1 MIEITGN
8 NLLSETDYLT
18 FSQLDNLKGYENVTL
33 PLIKDRL
40 EKHPYVVSAD
50 VELENQNKTKVIL
63 TEKKIMAVV
72 LGGREPYFITV
83 EFQILPLFTN
93 TKFSDL
99 PVISNPKKS
108 DSLKPLE
115 VFKDEDIIE
124 AFKIIDAARLTN
136 KNILKRL
143 SEINLRNGG
152 DIILSFSGVKP
163 PVIYGKGE
171 PAKKMV
177 YLELMWEGIINGSS
191 FTEESDYID
200 IRFANEIYVGSASN
214 GTKTGLN

>member
-1 MIEITGN
+1 MRENRSKLMGIMIFLLLISCLLFLIFYTTESTNKGEILMIEITGN

-63 TEKKIMAVV
+63 KEKKIMAVV
-72 LGGREPYFITV
+72 LGGREPYFITE

-115 VFKDEDIIE
+115 IFKDEDIIE

-143 SEINLRNGG
+143 SEINLRNG
-152 DIILSFSGVKP
+152 
-163 PVIYGKGE
+163 
-171 PAKKMV
+171 
-177 YLELMWEGIINGSS
+177 
-191 FTEESDYID
+191 
-200 IRFANEIYVGSASN
+200 
-214 GTKTGLN
+214 